1 MINPTT
7 CPLCNG
13 RVHPKGD
20 EPHQGLPRCGRCGAI
35 ELYPETHTW
44 VRKCAKCGHLTD
56 ELHGYMVPHLCKTC
70 YDRVVA
76 HQEAARFVCSECGE
90 ARIACP
96 H

>member
-1 MINPTT
+1 MTEPTA

-35 ELYPETHTW
+35 EVNGEW
-44 VRKCAKCGHLTD
+44 IKECAKCRERVT
-56 ELHGYMVPHLCKTC
+56 ELHGFMVPHLCKTC

-76 HQEAARFVCSECGE
+76 YQEAIRFVCSKCGE